1 MWLTRRSTTQ
11 TFFKESLGACW
22 GGCAPWGSA
31 QLQSGLFGVIPFL
44 GGLILVSK
52 QGEWTKALLPQL
64 LVITWPGYV
73 CSRLSAVWLGL
84 CQAFLTVQ
92 LLPAQVCLLSLPF
105 TGVDSWETFCTSNS
119 LWTSASGNPTCDH
132 EMENMRDSDKGTVLW
147 TVVHCVLIQMHIPHL
162 PPPPHSRHT
171 HRVLSQGWKNWLGN

>member
-1 MWLTRRSTTQ
+1 MAH
-11 TFFKESLGACW
+11 KEVHYPDLLQGKSRCLLRGLCSLRVCSAAEWPLW
-22 GGCAPWGSA
+22 GYT
-31 QLQSGLFGVIPFL
+31 LL